1 MMEAIMASID
11 WRQKTFKIVTERGS
25 EDVAG
30 WIGGPFGIREVRRRW
45 RSVWTVTHLNSG
57 LRLTPGSGAG
67 FSSIALAQ
75 TFAERLL
82 PLTDWSAGRALADDH
97 ALAERVVAIWNAL
110 ITLDVATTSM
120 MNVAALPQ
128 PHRKNRAAGRRKG
141 H

>member
-11 WRQKTFKIVTERGS
+11 WQQKTFKIVTESGS
-25 EDVAG
+25 EEVAG
-30 WIGGPFGIREVRRRW
+30 WVGGPFGIREVPRRW
-45 RSVWTVTHLNSG
+45 RSVWTVTHLTSG

-120 MNVAALPQ
+120 MNVAALTQ